1 MRSVMENKDITWMIK
16 ELRKRLGL
24 TQEQFAQKVGVT
36 FVTMNNWE
44 KGHRRPHPFLLKRLL
59 EMAEEAGL
67 KNITETKDARSGKIK
82 RG

>member
-1 MRSVMENKDITWMIK
+1 MENKDITMMIK

-44 KGHRRPHPFLLKRLL
+44 KGHRRPHPFLLKKLL
-59 EMAEEAGL
+59 SMANKSGV
-67 KNITETKDARSGKIK
+67 KNIEKKYMGK
-82 RG
+82 

>member
-1 MRSVMENKDITWMIK
+1 MENKDISRMIK
-16 ELRKRLGL
+16 ELRSRLGL

-59 EMAEEAGL
+59 EMAEEVGL
-67 KNITETKDARSGKIK
+67 KNIMEAKGVRSGKVK

>member
-1 MRSVMENKDITWMIK
+1 MENKDIPRMIK
-16 ELRKRLGL
+16 ELRSKLGL

-59 EMAEEAGL
+59 EMADESGL
-67 KNITETKDARSGKIK
+67 KNIVDVKKIK
-82 RG
+82 KQGEYHG